1 MLSTLYSP
9 LNLPI
14 VVPTTLRGEK
24 GRIIQEVEI
33 VDRDDG
39 LTVAKAWGYEI
50 GAVQEINSPS
60 GYLNSQ

>member
-1 MLSTLYSP
+1 
-9 LNLPI
+9 
-14 VVPTTLRGEK
+14 
-24 GRIIQEVEI
+24 